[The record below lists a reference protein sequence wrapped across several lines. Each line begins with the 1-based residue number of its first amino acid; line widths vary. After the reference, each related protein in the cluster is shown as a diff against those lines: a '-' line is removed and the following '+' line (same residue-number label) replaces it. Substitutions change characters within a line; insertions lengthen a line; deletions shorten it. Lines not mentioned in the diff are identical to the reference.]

1 MTAERDGLSAVID
14 DATLIAQ
21 SRRRPDRF
29 AALYDRHFREIYA
42 YISGRLGGQ
51 IADDLAAEVFLVAF
65 RKRDTFDPARGA
77 VLPWLYG
84 IATNLVAQHRR
95 SEMRRLDALLR
106 TPPDTTAEHGHE
118 DVVATRVTA
127 ASTQG
132 RLAAA
137 IGDLPDRDRDV
148 LVLVALGELTYEEV
162 AQALDIP
169 FGTVGSRLNRVRR
182 KLRARL
188 GDVNPMLGETHG

>member
-1 MTAERDGLSAVID
+1 MTSERDGLSAVID
-14 DATLIAQ
+14 DAALIAQ

-29 AALYDRHFREIYA
+29 AALYDRYFREIYA

-77 VLPWLYG
+77 VRPWLYG

-95 SEMRRLDALLR
+95 SETRRLEALRR
-106 TPPDTTAEHGHE
+106 TPRDTTAEHGHE
-118 DVVATRVTA
+118 DLVATRVTA
-127 ASTQG
+127 ASAQG
-132 RLAAA
+132 QLAAA
-137 IGDLPDRDRDV
+137 IGDLPDGDRDV
-148 LVLVALGELTYEEV
+148 LVLVALAELTYEEV

-182 KLRARL
+182 KLRARF